1 MSKVQ
6 LTTLT
11 PVHIGSG
18 IVLQNNIDFIQ
29 GDVDGYTYLGILDH
43 QKLMQVIG
51 LERIDSW
58 VAAIERGEGMAD
70 FLADCSTQELTIEDY
85 SSRLAYCPQPLN
97 MATNEPM
104 REFIHDGFGKAYIPG
119 SSLKGSIRT
128 ALLSYLIDKKN
139 LDVSQRINFKNK
151 KFAAQDIESALFGKD
166 PNTDCFRFLQIGD
179 VYFNNECE
187 YVYNMININERERQS
202 FVDRSKHQL
211 VEAVFDED
219 PSCVFNMRINQSP
232 ELSCMIDEHNRRTT
246 EWNSDPRN
254 AGRKKKNL
262 IKKFEV
268 SDLNSLF
275 SIINNHTQHLLEG
288 EVGIWSDFIE
298 EDGVR
303 DYLNFIEEM
312 QVKVAEC
319 KRGEC
324 VLRVGHASGWRFT
337 TGAWAEDDKKLA
349 DDTWYKLVDLARPMN
364 RQKYDGM
371 QFPKSRR
378 VNYQKGHDM
387 TLLGFVKLKIVE

>member
-18 IVLQNNIDFIQ
+18 NVLQNNIDFIQ
-29 GDVDGYTYLGILDH
+29 GKLDGYTYLGVLDH
-43 QKLMQVIG
+43 QKLMKIIG
-51 LERIDSW
+51 PERVDSW
-58 VAAIERGEGMAD
+58 VAAIERGNDIAA
-70 FLADCSTQELTIEDY
+70 FLAKCSSRELTIEDF
-85 SSRLAYCPQPLN
+85 SSRLAYCPQALN

-104 REFIHDGFGKAYIPG
+104 REYIHDGFGRAYIPG

-139 LDVSQRINFKNK
+139 LDVNQTIDFKNK
-151 KFAAQDIESALFGKD
+151 KRAAQKIESKLFGDD

-187 YVYNMININERERQS
+187 YVYNMININERQSKS
-202 FVDRSKHQL
+202 FVDWSKHQL

-219 PSCVFNMRINQSP
+219 ESCAFNMRINQSA
-232 ELSCMIDEHNRRTT
+232 EFVKMIDEYNSRVV
-246 EWNSDPRN
+246 EWNNDSRN
-254 AGRKKKNL
+254 AKKQKKL
-262 IKKFEV
+262 IKKFEIA
-268 SDLNSLF
+268 DLNSLF
-275 SIINNHTQHLLEG
+275 SVVNNQTQRLLNQ
-288 EVGIWSDFIE
+288 EVEIWNNYIV

-303 DYLNFIEEM
+303 EYLDAVNEM
-312 QVKVAEC
+312 LTQVTGC
-319 KRGEC
+319 KAGEC

-337 TGAWAEDDKKLA
+337 TGAWTKDNLNVGNWD
-349 DDTWYKLVDLARPMN
+349 KLVDMARPMN

-371 QFPKSRR
+371 LFPKSRR
-378 VNYQKGHDM
+378 VNYQKGHGM
-387 TLLGFVKLKIVE
+387 TLLGFVKLKIIE